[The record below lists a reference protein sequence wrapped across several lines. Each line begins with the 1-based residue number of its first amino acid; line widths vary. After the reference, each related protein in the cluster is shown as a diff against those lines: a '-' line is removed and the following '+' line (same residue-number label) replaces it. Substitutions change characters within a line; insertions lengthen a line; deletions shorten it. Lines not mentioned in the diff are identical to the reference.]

1 MRIDSC
7 YTFYSLQQFYKDGGV
22 YPNRQILVQTVNGIF
37 VVFETDGDGAW
48 GQGNGIGQEHSGE
61 GRCEFRLKMDHDRLD
76 LIPGGIDH
84 LKNCHICF
92 QDLRY
97 QNEDIVDQQ
106 EDTLAQPDIITRLI
120 AQKPAEKPV
129 DQPGHHDAESGDL
142 QGELPVENDPYE
154 KKNNI
159 HVDSSSG

>member
-1 MRIDSC
+1 M
-7 YTFYSLQQFYKDGGV
+7 
-22 YPNRQILVQTVNGIF
+22 NGILI
-37 VVFETDGDGAW
+37 VFETDGDGAW
-48 GQGNGIGQEHSGE
+48 GQGNGIGQEHSGK
-61 GRCEFRLKMDHDRLD
+61 GRGEIRLKMDDYRLD

-97 QNEDIVDQQ
+97 QNEDIVNQQ
-106 EDTLAQPDIITRLI
+106 EDTLAQPDIIAQLI

-129 DQPGHHDAESGDL
+129 NETGQHDAVRGFLE
-142 QGELPVENDPYE
+142 GELSVEYDPYV
-154 KKNNI
+154 KKYNI